1 MRATEE
7 LVTEHGAIKRMLRI
21 IDEVS
26 RRLDAGEPVA
36 TEDLE
41 GIVEFIRV
49 FADKCHHAKEEGH
62 LFPAMVQ
69 RGVPAESGPIG
80 VMLYEHDLG
89 REHVRAM
96 GEALAGA
103 ARGERAAA
111 QAFSEHARGYAGL
124 LRDHIAKEDS
134 ILYPMAERVLDSAED
149 DRLFEAFERVETDVV
164 GQGRHEEFHRMLD
177 RLEETYL
184 GKTAAA
190 H

>member
-7 LVTEHGAIKRMLRI
+7 LVAEHRGIERMLAI
-21 IDEVS
+21 LEEVAG
-26 RRLDAGEPVA
+26 RLDAGRKVDEG
-36 TEDLE
+36 DLE
-41 GIVEFIRV
+41 GMLEFIRV
-49 FADKCHHAKEEGH
+49 FADKCHHAKRR
-62 LFPAMVQ
+62 ATCSRRWC
-69 RGVPAESGPIG
+69 RGARRGGPIG
-80 VMLYEHDLG
+80 ETLYAHDLG
-89 REHVRAM
+89 REHVPPM
-96 GEALAGA
+96 CEALAGA